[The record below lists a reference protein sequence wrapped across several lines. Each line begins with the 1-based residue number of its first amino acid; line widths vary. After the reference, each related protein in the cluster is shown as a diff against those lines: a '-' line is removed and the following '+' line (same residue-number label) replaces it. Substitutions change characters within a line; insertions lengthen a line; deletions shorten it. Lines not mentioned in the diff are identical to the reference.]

1 DRLYITSRYRQQKL
15 LTLARDGTLLATY
28 TDPAPDS
35 LSGLHVTP
43 AGQALVCGN
52 RPNTV
57 LQVGW
62 EGESKLANLATQKD
76 GVWYPQSVCY
86 SSSTSSIIVGQLG
99 DNILNKDAKDV
110 VDKDDLN
117 TQKHQSGP
125 HKPQLLPFDFQLQ
138 RMGQVLQTQGLI
150 AEVMATCT
158 CKLTTGILLDSR
170 NFTDSPGLS
179 SQKGST
185 YFVVNTQSIH
195 GHASGG
201 KFDQQLKQD
210 AKGEPIR
217 PGIESALEKALK
229 NDSSFVL
236 WSSMPFGSQP
246 DLQFNFHHDE
256 SLEVKQS
263 DPQIEQALSDSPL
276 KVTDLHMLLSNNM
289 NLTPEEQRCP
299 TFPVQ
304 GGDFGVKTH
313 TISGYGSSSNKNR
326 KYFSCA
332 L

>member
-1 DRLYITSRYRQQKL
+1 
-15 LTLARDGTLLATY
+15 
-28 TDPAPDS
+28 
-35 LSGLHVTP
+35 
-43 AGQALVCGN
+43 
-52 RPNTV
+52 
-57 LQVGW
+57 
-62 EGESKLANLATQKD
+62 
-76 GVWYPQSVCY
+76 
-86 SSSTSSIIVGQLG
+86 
-99 DNILNKDAKDV
+99 
-110 VDKDDLN
+110 
-117 TQKHQSGP
+117 
-125 HKPQLLPFDFQLQ
+125 
-138 RMGQVLQTQGLI
+138 M
-150 AEVMATCT
+150 
-158 CKLTTGILLDSR
+158 LTTGILLDSR
-170 NFTDSPGLS
+170 YFTDSP
-179 SQKGST
+179 GST

-217 PGIESALEKALK
+217 PGMESALEKALK

-256 SLEVKQS
+256 SLE
-263 DPQIEQALSDSPL
+263 IEQALSDSPL